1 MTRSARQEPIELVR
15 SLGRWSLTGL
25 VLNGVIGSSVFV
37 LPGPLA
43 DRLGVMS
50 LAAWAIAAAC
60 CATMILC
67 FAEVASR
74 FSGTGGA
81 YLFTRVAFGPFV
93 GLQVGWLSY
102 FVRAITAAVQANVF
116 STYLAGF
123 WPWAGTRLG
132 GIAATTLFIGFLAAV
147 NIRSVISGARVSNGF
162 ALVKITPLLLF
173 GIMGLVWIAGGKGV
187 PAPVPSDPSLAGW
200 LEVLLLLVF
209 AYGGFESAVIPL
221 AEAKHPRRDAPV
233 ALLGGLALAALLY
246 LLAQLTV
253 LASLPD
259 PGATSRP
266 LAESGRVLLGDTGAA
281 IITLTALISVYG
293 WLASNM
299 LAVPRLSMAMAERG
313 DFPEFFARVHPVFRT
328 PWLSILFF
336 AAVSW
341 VLANQAGLLENLSLA
356 SVSRLFVY
364 GLVCAALPVLR
375 RREGGDI
382 PPPLFQAPM
391 GVGLAIIGIA
401 FSLALATRINLREAV
416 TLGLTVTT
424 ATGYW
429 LISRRKRGS
438 GRR

>member
-1 MTRSARQEPIELVR
+1 
-15 SLGRWSLTGL
+15 
-25 VLNGVIGSSVFV
+25 
-37 LPGPLA
+37 
-43 DRLGVMS
+43 MS
-50 LAAWAIAAAC
+50 LAAWALAAGC

-123 WPWAGTRLG
+123 FPWAGTRLG
-132 GIAATTLFIGFLAAV
+132 GIAGTTVFIGLLAAV
-147 NIRSVISGARVSNGF
+147 NIRSVMSGARVSNGF

-173 GIMGLVWIAGGKGV
+173 GIIGLIWIGSGKAV
-187 PAPVPSDPSLAGW
+187 PAPIPSDPSLSSW
-200 LEVLLLLVF
+200 LEVLLLLMF

-221 AEAKHPRRDAPV
+221 AEAKNPRRDAPF
-233 ALLGGLALAALLY
+233 ALLGGLGLAALLY
-246 LLAQLTV
+246 ILAQLTV

-259 PGATSRP
+259 PGATNRP
-266 LAESGRVLLGDTGAA
+266 LAESARVLLGDAGAA
-281 IITLTALISVYG
+281 IITVAALISVYG

-299 LAVPRLSMAMAERG
+299 LTVPRLSMAMAEQG
-313 DFPEFFARVHPVFRT
+313 DFPSFFARVHPVFRT
-328 PWLSILFF
+328 PWISILFF

-341 VLANQAGLLENLSLA
+341 TLANQAGLLENLSLA

-375 RREGGDI
+375 KREGGDI
-382 PPPLFQAPM
+382 PPPLFRAPM
-391 GVGLAIIGIA
+391 GIALATIGVGV
-401 FSLALATRINLREAV
+401 SLALATRINLREAV
-416 TLGLTVTT
+416 TLGLTVTL

-429 LISRRKRGS
+429 FASRRRKARVT
-438 GRR
+438 

>member
-1 MTRSARQEPIELVR
+1 MTGRPELVR
-15 SLGRWSLTGL
+15 SLGRWSLAGL
-25 VLNGVIGSSVFV
+25 VLNGIIGSSVFV

-50 LAAWAIAAAC
+50 LVAWALAAAC

-132 GIAATTLFIGFLAAV
+132 GIAMTTVFIGFLAAV
-147 NIRSVISGARVSNGF
+147 NVRSVMSGARVSNGF
-162 ALVKITPLLLF
+162 ALVKIAPLVVF
-173 GIMGLVWIAGGKGV
+173 GLIGLIWIASGRAV
-187 PAPVPSDPSLAGW
+187 PAPIPSDPSLSSW
-200 LEVLLLLVF
+200 LDVLLLLMF

-221 AEAKHPRRDAPV
+221 SEARNPRRDAPF
-233 ALLGGLALAALLY
+233 ALLGGLGLVAVLY

-253 LASLPD
+253 LATLSE
-259 PGATSRP
+259 PGATNRP
-266 LAESGRVLLGDTGAA
+266 LAESARVLLGDAGAA
-281 IITLTALISVYG
+281 IITVAALISVYG

-299 LAVPRLSMAMAERG
+299 LTVPRLSMAMAERG
-313 DFPEFFARVHPVFRT
+313 DFPAIFARVHPVFRT
-328 PWLSILFF
+328 PWVSILFF
-336 AAVSW
+336 AVISW
-341 VLANQAGLLENLSLA
+341 ILANQAGLLQNLSLA
-356 SVSRLFVY
+356 AVSRLFVY

-375 RREGGDI
+375 RKTAGDV
-382 PPPLFQAPM
+382 PPPLFRAPM
-391 GVGLAIIGIA
+391 GVGLAVIGIA
-401 FSLALATRINLREAV
+401 VSLALATRINLREAI
-416 TLGLTVTT
+416 TLGLTVAM

-429 LISRRKRGS
+429 LVSRRRKP
-438 GRR
+438 

>member
-1 MTRSARQEPIELVR
+1 MTARPALVR
-15 SLGRWSLTGL
+15 SLGRWSITGL
-25 VLNGVIGSSVFV
+25 VLNGIIGSSVFV

-43 DRLGVMS
+43 DRLGWMS
-50 LAAWAIAAAC
+50 LAAWALAAAC

-132 GIAATTLFIGFLAAV
+132 GITTTTLFIGFLAAV
-147 NIRSVISGARVSNGF
+147 NVRSVISGARVSNGF
-162 ALVKITPLLLF
+162 ALVKVTPLVVF
-173 GIMGLVWIAGGKGV
+173 GVLGLIWIASGKGV
-187 PAPVPSDPSLAGW
+187 PVTIPAEPSLSTW
-200 LEVLLLLVF
+200 LEVLLLLMF

-221 AEAKHPRRDAPV
+221 SEARNPRRDAPL
-233 ALLGGLALAALLY
+233 ALLGGLGLVALLY

-253 LASLPD
+253 LATLSD
-259 PGATSRP
+259 PGATNRP
-266 LAESGRVLLGDTGAA
+266 LAESARMLLGDTGAA
-281 IITLTALISVYG
+281 IITVAALISVYG

-299 LAVPRLSMAMAERG
+299 LTVPRLSMAMAERG
-313 DFPEFFARVHPVFRT
+313 DFPAFFARVHPVFRT
-328 PWLSILFF
+328 PWVSILFF

-341 VLANQAGLLENLSLA
+341 TLANQAGLLQNLSLA

-375 RREGGDI
+375 GKEGSDV
-382 PPPLFQAPM
+382 PPPLFRAPM
-391 GVGLAIIGIA
+391 GTALAVIGVA
-401 FSLALATRINLREAV
+401 VSLALATRINLREAT
-416 TLGLTVTT
+416 TLGLTVALATT
-424 ATGYW
+424 YW
-429 LISRRKRGS
+429 LVSRR
-438 GRR
+438 RRAEVVS

>member
-1 MTRSARQEPIELVR
+1 M
-15 SLGRWSLTGL
+15 
-25 VLNGVIGSSVFV
+25 

-43 DRLGVMS
+43 ERLGVMS
-50 LAAWAIAAAC
+50 LAAWALAAGC

-132 GIAATTLFIGFLAAV
+132 GIAATTFFLGLLAAI
-147 NIRSVISGARVSNGF
+147 NIRSVVSGARVSNGF
-162 ALVKITPLLLF
+162 ALVKVTPLLVF
-173 GIMGLVWIAGGKGV
+173 GILGLVWIGSGKAV
-187 PAPVPSDPSLAGW
+187 PAPIPSDPSFWSW
-200 LEVLLLLVF
+200 LDVLLLLMF

-221 AEAKHPRRDAPV
+221 SEAKDPRRDAPI
-233 ALLGGLALAALLY
+233 ALLGGLGLAALIY
-246 LLAQLTV
+246 IMAQLTV

-259 PGATSRP
+259 PGATDRP
-266 LAESGRVLLGDTGAA
+266 LAESARMLFGDAGAA
-281 IITLTALISVYG
+281 IITGAALISVYG

-299 LAVPRLSMAMAERG
+299 LTVPRLSMAMAERG
-313 DFPEFFARVHPVFRT
+313 DFPAFFGRIHSVFRT
-328 PWLSILFF
+328 PWVSILCF

-341 VLANQAGLLENLSLA
+341 TLANQAGLLENLSLA

-364 GLVCAALPVLR
+364 GLVCASLPVLR
-375 RREGGDI
+375 RKEGGDI
-382 PPPLFQAPM
+382 PPALFRAPM
-391 GVGLAIIGIA
+391 GIALAIIGMGV
-401 FSLALATRINLREAV
+401 SLALATRINLREAV
-416 TLGLTVTT
+416 TLGLTVTL
-424 ATGYW
+424 ATSYW
-429 LISRRKRGS
+429 VVSRR
-438 GRR
+438 RRT

>member
-1 MTRSARQEPIELVR
+1 M
-15 SLGRWSLTGL
+15 
-25 VLNGVIGSSVFV
+25 

-43 DRLGVMS
+43 DRLGMMS
-50 LAAWAIAAAC
+50 LAAWAIAAVC

-123 WPWAGTRLG
+123 WPWAGTRPG
-132 GIAATTLFIGFLAAV
+132 GIAATTFFIGFLAAV

-162 ALVKITPLLLF
+162 ALVKVTPLLLF
-173 GIMGLVWIAGGKGV
+173 GIIGLLWIAGGKGV

-209 AYGGFESAVIPL
+209 AFGGFESAVIPL
-221 AEAKHPRRDAPV
+221 AEARSPRRDAPL
-233 ALLGGLALAALLY
+233 ALLGGLGLAALLY

-266 LAESGRVLLGDTGAA
+266 LAESARVLLGDTGAA
-281 IITLTALISVYG
+281 IITVTALISVYG

-313 DFPEFFARVHPVFRT
+313 DFPAFFARVHPVFRT

-341 VLANQAGLLENLSLA
+341 LLANQAGLLQNLSLA

-375 RREGGDI
+375 RKEGGDI
-382 PPPLFQAPM
+382 PPPLFRAPM

-416 TLGLTVTT
+416 TLGLTVTM

-429 LISRRKRGS
+429 LVSRRKRT
-438 GRR
+438 